1 MGRRR
6 RSAVGSVVGRVVAGV
21 IGGVIALALLAALPA
36 PAQARDERGQ
46 PRLTVMTRNIYLGA
60 DLTPAL
66 TAQNPFAFLT
76 AVAQIYGAAQFTS
89 FPTRAEALADEI
101 AATGPDLVGLQEV
114 SQWVTTGP
122 GTPPS
127 QDFLEILQ
135 AALSARGLHY
145 SVAAVSDN
153 ANIGPVP
160 LVSPCGSTTIGACT
174 VTLNDRDVILV
185 NDSTP
190 ALHWSNPQDGNYT
203 AQQLFAPPLPGAPP
217 VSFNRGWTSID
228 GKYRGERFHFV
239 NTHLEVQG
247 FRAVQ
252 EAQTRELLAGPA
264 FGRGA
269 DIVVGDFNSAA
280 DGSTTASYGLL
291 TAAFTDAWVVNG
303 ADPGYSC
310 CQSSTLTDPQPAA
323 GSRIDLVLSHGDVA
337 PVRARLVGNTPFQSA
352 PPFWASDHYGVVA
365 TLRLG

>member
-6 RSAVGSVVGRVVAGV
+6 TSALGSVVAGV
-21 IGGVIALALLAALPA
+21 MAFALLAALPA

-46 PRLTVMTRNIYLGA
+46 PRLTVMTRNIYLGS

-66 TAQNPFAFLT
+66 TAQGPVAFLG
-76 AVAQIYGAAQFTS
+76 AVATIYGTAQFTS

-114 SQWVTTGP
+114 AQWVTTGP

-135 AALSARGLHY
+135 AALTARGLHY
-145 SVAAVSDN
+145 SVASVSDN

-160 LVSPCGSTTIGACT
+160 LVTPCGSTTIGACT

-185 NDSTP
+185 NDRTP

-203 AQQLFAPPLPGAPP
+203 AQQFFAPPLPGAPA

-239 NTHLEVQG
+239 NTHLETQD

-252 EAQTRELLAGPA
+252 EAQAREFLAGPA
-264 FGRGA
+264 FGPGA
-269 DIVVGDFNSAA
+269 DIAVGDFNSAA
-280 DGSTTASYGLL
+280 DPSTTASYAQL
-291 TAAFTDAWVVNG
+291 TAAFTDAWVVNPG
-303 ADPGYSC
+303 DPGYSC
-310 CQSSTLTDPQPAA
+310 CQSSTLTNPVSQA
-323 GSRIDLVLSHGDVA
+323 GSRIDLVLSHGDAA
-337 PVRARLVGNTPFQSA
+337 PVSAQLVGHTPFRAA
-352 PPFWASDHYGVVA
+352 PPFWASDHSGVVA